1 MQTIIDDRRSIYIHQ
16 NATVDELPL
25 TGSVEVPAVSNSDP
39 FVPDHMDEPK
49 IYMGDVVVGVD
60 NEQIIFAELVVEKVD
75 DAVLTVPLDVGSPRV
90 VPDNIF
96 SSRMFKADEIHI
108 YEGIG
113 SPVGDVDVE
122 FDHSAINKP
131 EQTRPR

>member
-16 NATVDELPL
+16 NATADELPL
-25 TGSVEVPAVSNSDP
+25 TRFVEIPSVSNSNP
-39 FVPDHMDEPK
+39 FVPDHMEEPK
-49 IYMGDVVVGVD
+49 IYMGDVLVGVT
-60 NEQIIFAELVVEKVD
+60 NERIVFAELVVEKVD
-75 DAVLTVPLDVGSPRV
+75 NGVLTVPLNVGSPRV

-96 SSRMFKADEIHI
+96 SSRIFKADEIHI
-108 YEGIG
+108 YEGVG